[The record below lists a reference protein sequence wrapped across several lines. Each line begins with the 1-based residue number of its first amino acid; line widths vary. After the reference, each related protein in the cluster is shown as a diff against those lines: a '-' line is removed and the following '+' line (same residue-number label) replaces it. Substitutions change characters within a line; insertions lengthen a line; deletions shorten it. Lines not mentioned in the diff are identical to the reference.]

1 MSSLGKVG
9 DWIKNNA
16 GSGRTALVGYLLTGN
31 ATGEPAAGISLP
43 IALVLNGVGVHNNFV
58 HVDVRKPFPVLWC
71 Y

>member
-16 GSGRTALVGYLLTGN
+16 GSGRTALVGYLLAGN
-31 ATGEPAAGISLP
+31 APGELAEGTYLP
-43 IALVLNGVGVHNNFV
+43 IEIGFNGVGVHDNFV

>member
-16 GSGRTALVGYLLTGN
+16 GSGTALVGSLLTGN

-43 IALVLNGVGVHNNFV
+43 IALVLNGVGVHDNFV
-58 HVDVRKPFPVLWC
+58 HVDMSKSFPVLWC